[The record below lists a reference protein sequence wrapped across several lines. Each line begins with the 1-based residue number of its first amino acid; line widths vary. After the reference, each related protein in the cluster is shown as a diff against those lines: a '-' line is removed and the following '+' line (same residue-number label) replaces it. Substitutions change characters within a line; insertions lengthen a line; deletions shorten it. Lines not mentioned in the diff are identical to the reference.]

1 MADILSVKAT
11 TEPQDIRIETTI
23 LEPQL
28 ISNTH
33 ATFLFNNTGILDKHT
48 RIIVPVTCA
57 NTGFLSENQFFLT
70 AGAYGLLRTAT
81 LKYQGNDIAQ
91 TDEVGQYSAMRR
103 MFKPQN
109 HRNKVEGVKIGSS
122 FAFRPDGVQNYT
134 IDATGDVAGFV
145 DNGKVALMN
154 SKYFRGDDIYHEFID
169 ETGAATA
176 YNGCNLNPR
185 FAITDDATTTF
196 HAIFSLEDLFPE
208 FLGNIQIPLFLLDNQ
223 LSLEITFSPNS
234 SRRVFMDGG
243 TGAEANISIDTDNV
257 LMVMDLLYYGER
269 TMNAMEARSKGQG
282 LPIVYGDLI
291 NVSQALSH
299 SPASIPAVG
308 EGTLAVNKQQYN
320 IDLGF
325 DNLVVRSLLMS
336 MVNMTADAGGV
347 NLIGKYSSQASRT
360 IRRNDNT
367 LQLTINNVPL
377 YPQPID
383 MDNKAYDQLQ
393 QVFSGTPLQVP
404 HNCWNYGGAVL
415 DEYAISQMVNGITT
429 APDPVPS
436 VGALWRPNTG
446 DGAMKTNST
455 LNYSMNAGWY
465 SSNETGGSFLGNQHY
480 LGVNLAKTYANVR
493 GAGVRIGNAPI
504 RLAIEHSFIKAT
516 DEVLGEEFSA
526 GSRTLNIWANVER
539 AMVFK
544 GGAILV
550 SEN

>member
-48 RIIVPVTCA
+48 RIVVPVTCA
-57 NTGFLSENQFFLT
+57 NTNLLSENQFFLS

-91 TDEVGQYSAMRR
+91 TDEVGAYNAMRR

-122 FAFRPDGVQNYT
+122 FAFRPDAVQRYT
-134 IDATGDVAGFV
+134 IDSTQNAEGFV

-154 SKYFRGDDIYHEFID
+154 SKYFRGDDIYHEFVNVEGTD
-169 ETGAATA
+169 YGGT
-176 YNGCNLNPR
+176 NLNPR
-185 FAITDDATTTF
+185 YAIQSTTATTF

-234 SRRVFMDGG
+234 SRRVFMDNGE
-243 TGAEANISIDTDNV
+243 GAELNLAIDTDNV

-282 LPIVYGDLI
+282 IPVVYGDLV
-291 NVSQALSH
+291 NVSQALQH

-308 EGTLAVNKQQYN
+308 AGTLAVNKAQFN

-336 MVNMTADAGGV
+336 MVNMTADANGV
-347 NLIGKYSSQASRT
+347 NFLGKYSSQASRT

-383 MDNKAYDQLQ
+383 MENKAYDQLQ
-393 QVFSGTPLQVP
+393 QVFAGTPLQVP
-404 HNCWNYGGAVL
+404 HNCYNYGGAVL
-415 DEYAISQMVNGITT
+415 DEYAISQMTGGITT
-429 APDPVPS
+429 APNPVPS
-436 VGALWRPNTG
+436 VGALWRCNE
-446 DGAMKTNST
+446 GAGNIPKTNSVLNYT
-455 LNYSMNAGWY
+455 LNAGIYSGT
-465 SSNETGGSFLGNQHY
+465 ETGGSFLGNQHY

-516 DEVLGEEFSA
+516 DAVLGNDFSA

-539 AMVFK
+539 AMIIK
-544 GGAILV
+544 NGAIFV

>member
-48 RIIVPVTCA
+48 RIVVPVTCA
-57 NTGFLSENQFFLT
+57 NTNLLSENQFFLT

-91 TDEVGQYSAMRR
+91 TDEVGAYNSMRR

-122 FAFRPDGVQNYT
+122 FAFRPDGIQSYT
-134 IDATGDVAGFV
+134 IDADQDADGFV

-154 SKYFRGDDIYHEFID
+154 SKYFRGDDIYHEFVNVEGTD
-169 ETGAATA
+169 YGGT
-176 YNGCNLNPR
+176 NLNPR
-185 FAITDDATTTF
+185 YAIQSTTATTF

-223 LSLEITFSPNS
+223 LSLELTFSPES
-234 SRRVFMDGG
+234 SRRVFMANGV
-243 TGAEANISIDTDNV
+243 GAELNLAIDTDNV

-282 LPIVYGDLI
+282 IPVVYGDLV
-291 NVSQALSH
+291 NVSQALQH

-308 EGTLAVNKQQYN
+308 EGTLAVNKAQFN

-336 MVNMTADAGGV
+336 MVNMTADATNA

-383 MDNKAYDQLQ
+383 MENKAYDQLQ
-393 QVFSGTPLQVP
+393 QVFAGTPLQVP
-404 HNCWNYGGAVL
+404 HNCYNYGGAVL
-415 DEYAISQMVNGITT
+415 DEYAISQMTGGITT
-429 APDPVPS
+429 APNPVPS
-436 VGALWRPNTG
+436 VGALWRCNEGTPT
-446 DGAMKTNST
+446 DKTNST
-455 LNYSMNAGWY
+455 LNYTMNAGIY
-465 SSNETGGSFLGNQHY
+465 SGNETGGSFLGNQHY

-516 DEVLGEEFSA
+516 DAILGEDFSA

-539 AMVFK
+539 AMIIK
-544 GGAILV
+544 NGAIFV